1 MNTSEDDLAAQ
12 LHQLAEGWLKR
23 PLTADEE
30 RELAVFRSAFAA
42 GRDHGV
48 DSFSD
53 QVRAQATRAV
63 NEGRQRAQA
72 AIQSVLQGSQQVAQ
86 QVARERE
93 HEDQAILRVVE
104 AAKSLADLRPSAL
117 HQARDGETPGGRIVI
132 AQIADRLAN
141 LVKAEVDACFERQ
154 VGPLV
159 QKIEAAVNAIP
170 VPVAA
175 TTQSAPANTSDASQ
189 NPPDAP
195 NR

>member
-1 MNTSEDDLAAQ
+1 MSTSENDLAEK
-12 LHQLAEGWLKR
+12 LHQLAENWLKR
-23 PLTADEE
+23 PLTVAEE
-30 RELAVFRSAFAA
+30 QELAAF
-42 GRDHGV
+42 GRTLMADSDHGG
-48 DSFSD
+48 SFSD
-53 QVRAQATRAV
+53 QVKAQATRVV

-72 AIQSVLQGSQQVAQ
+72 AIQSVLQSSQQVAH

-93 HEDQAILRVVE
+93 QEDQAILRVVE
-104 AAKSLADLRPSAL
+104 AAESLADLRPSAL

-154 VGPLV
+154 IGPLV

-170 VPVAA
+170 AA
-175 TTQSAPANTSDASQ
+175 PAASTSSAPANTSDASQ

-195 NR
+195 SR